1 MAGPWSIRP
10 ASEADA
16 AALARAERECF
27 TDPWSEGMIRD
38 SLQDATVSGAI
49 AEGPEGLAGYLL
61 ARTIAG
67 ETEILN
73 LAVLP
78 GARRAGLGRR
88 LLELGLADAAR
99 AGARSVYLEVRES
112 NEAAR
117 RLYEG
122 AGFRPVGLRPGYYR
136 RPRENALRLMA
147 ELPGMR
153 EDAAGRRS
161 FG

>member
-1 MAGPWSIRP
+1 MV
-10 ASEADA
+10 
-16 AALARAERECF
+16 
-27 TDPWSEGMIRD
+27 RD
-38 SLQDATVSGAI
+38 TLQDETVAGI
-49 AEGPEGLAGYLL
+49 VAESPKGLAGYLL

-88 LLELGLADAAR
+88 LLEIGLAEAAG

-136 RPRENALRLMA
+136 RPRENALLLRLS
-147 ELPGMR
+147 LPGMR
-153 EDAAGRRS
+153 EDGVARRS